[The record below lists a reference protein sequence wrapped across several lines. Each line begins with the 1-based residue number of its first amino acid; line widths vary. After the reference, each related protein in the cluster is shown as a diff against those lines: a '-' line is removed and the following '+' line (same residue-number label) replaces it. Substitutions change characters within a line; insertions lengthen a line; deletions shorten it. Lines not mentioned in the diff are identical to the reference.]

1 MIKYI
6 LTASVLLNSILVMV
20 VLGVLPF
27 LLYTSIIINCVLM
40 WYTKKV
46 VDVSDSLK
54 DDVVDIYNEI
64 ESYSDHLDQ
73 IHELETFYGDQDLQN
88 LIKHTRT
95 VVNNIIDIQQKYY
108 DDVEVIEDED
118 YEEGNEKEDE
128 TPQDVE

>member
-1 MIKYI
+1 
-6 LTASVLLNSILVMV
+6 MV
-20 VLGVLPF
+20 VLGVIPF

-54 DDVVDIYNEI
+54 DDVVAIYNEI

-108 DDVEVIEDED
+108 DDVEVMEDED
-118 YEEGNEKEDE
+118 YEEDE
-128 TPQDVE
+128 TPQEVE

>member
-6 LTASVLLNSILVMV
+6 LAASVLLNSILVMV
-20 VLGVLPF
+20 VLGVIPF

-54 DDVVDIYNEI
+54 DDVVAIYNEI

-108 DDVEVIEDED
+108 DDVEVMEDED
-118 YEEGNEKEDE
+118 YEEDE
-128 TPQDVE
+128 TPQEVE